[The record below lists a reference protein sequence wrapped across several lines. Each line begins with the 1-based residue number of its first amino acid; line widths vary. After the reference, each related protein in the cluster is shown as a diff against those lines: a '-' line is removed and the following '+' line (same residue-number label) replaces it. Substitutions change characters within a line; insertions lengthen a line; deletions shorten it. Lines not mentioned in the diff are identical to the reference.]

1 MQEYYGMFPETRQLQ
16 HHGIKGQSWGIRRF
30 QNTDGSLTALGKQ
43 RREQETGSKTILRDV
58 NTKNDNSVLA
68 DSRWQVSPSAS
79 SFSMS
84 FIARKLSD
92 ASSMSV
98 SQVNSNAKSIDSGK
112 TAVENAMSSPSNFSV
127 NKFSITREMIQKALT
142 EKRSAENKKSES
154 SKKKAEAKTEETE
167 KKTTETKKTT
177 AKKTTAKKTTAKK
190 TSTKK
195 TTSSKS
201 TSKKTTSKKKLSSK
215 KTSTKKSSTETS
227 KKNTTISRGPKTT
240 TRDLEMASRSP
251 SRRAADNFLKQY
263 QIKR

>member
-1 MQEYYGMFPETRQLQ
+1 MQDYYGMFSETRKLQ
-16 HHGIKGQSWGIRRF
+16 HHGVKGQSWGIRRF
-30 QNTDGSLTALGKQ
+30 QNADGSLTALGKQ

-58 NTKNDNSVLA
+58 NSRNDNSVLA
-68 DSRWQVSPSAS
+68 DSRKQVSPSSS

-84 FIARKLSD
+84 FTARKLSD

-142 EKRSAENKKSES
+142 EKRSAENKKAES

-177 AKKTTAKKTTAKK
+177 AKKTTAKKT
-190 TSTKK
+190 S
-195 TTSSKS
+195 SSKS
-201 TSKKTTSKKKLSSK
+201 TSKKTTSKKKSSSK
-215 KTSTKKSSTETS
+215 KTSAKKSSTETS

-240 TRDLEMASRSP
+240 TRDLEIASRSA
-251 SRRAADNFLKQY
+251 SRKAADNFLKQY

>member
-1 MQEYYGMFPETRQLQ
+1 MTLSEVTPMQEYYGMFPETRKLQ
-16 HHGIKGQSWGIRRF
+16 HHGVKGQSWGIRRF

-58 NTKNDNSVLA
+58 NTKNDNSVLT
-68 DSRWQVSPSAS
+68 DSRRQVSPSAS

-84 FIARKLSD
+84 FTARKLSD

-142 EKRSAENKKSES
+142 EKRSAENKKAES

-177 AKKTTAKKTTAKK
+177 AKKT
-190 TSTKK
+190 STKK
-195 TTSSKS
+195 TSSSKS
-201 TSKKTTSKKKLSSK
+201 TSKKTTSKKKSSSK
-215 KTSTKKSSTETS
+215 KTSSKKSSTETS

-240 TRDLEMASRSP
+240 TRDLEMASRSA
-251 SRRAADNFLKQY
+251 SRKAADNFLKRY

>member
-1 MQEYYGMFPETRQLQ
+1 MQDYYGMFPETRKLQ
-16 HHGIKGQSWGIRRF
+16 HHGVKGQSWGIRRF
-30 QNTDGSLTALGKQ
+30 QNPDGSLTALGKQ
-43 RREQETGSKTILRDV
+43 RREQETGSKTILRDA

-68 DSRWQVSPSAS
+68 DSRRQVSPSAS

-84 FIARKLSD
+84 FTARKLSD

-142 EKRSAENKKSES
+142 EKRSAENKKAES

-177 AKKTTAKKTTAKK
+177 AKKTTAKKS
-190 TSTKK
+190 STKK

-240 TRDLEMASRSP
+240 TRDLEMASRSA
-251 SRRAADNFLKQY
+251 SRKAADNFLKRY